1 MGQLEYRLKF
11 VFAKYILVFALLFFN
26 QNFCPFSATN
36 LAKIIRESNQR
47 KSANFNQFA
56 KTKWRRISR
65 EEEKGR
71 SGGGGGGGG
80 LSKAI

>member
-11 VFAKYILVFALLFFN
+11 VFAKYILVFASLFFN

-47 KSANFNQFA
+47 KSTNFGQFA
-56 KTKWRRISR
+56 KTKWRRIR
-65 EEEKGR
+65 RGKR
-71 SGGGGGGGG
+71 KGG
-80 LSKAI
+80 LDEGGIG